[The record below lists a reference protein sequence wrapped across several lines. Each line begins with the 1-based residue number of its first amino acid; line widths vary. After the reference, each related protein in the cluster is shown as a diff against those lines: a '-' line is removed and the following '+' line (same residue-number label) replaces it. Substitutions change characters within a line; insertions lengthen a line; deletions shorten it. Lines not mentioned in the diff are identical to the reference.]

1 MWKSTLMRDPQTL
14 AQSPKHFRGHQDCS
28 QHLEEGTGAAKFKVT
43 WAILDRAE
51 LVLGFSVQA
60 RVQVCRADL
69 QGWRGPGLPAWGT
82 GLRGAAPS
90 CLQPGLPALL
100 LSLWEPGNS
109 IHMANSFTLSSSKG
123 CFVKACLMLKDAS
136 GSLSPLSKPVFPP
149 LGSLETKPN

>member
-1 MWKSTLMRDPQTL
+1 MI
-14 AQSPKHFRGHQDCS
+14 FRG
-28 QHLEEGTGAAKFKVT
+28 GGA
-43 WAILDRAE
+43 
-51 LVLGFSVQA
+51 LGS
-60 RVQVCRADL
+60 RPGG
-69 QGWRGPGLPAWGT
+69 QGW
-82 GLRGAAPS
+82 GAAPT

-100 LSLWEPGNS
+100 LSLWGPGNS

>member
-82 GLRGAAPS
+82 GLRGGSP
-90 CLQPGLPALL
+90 QLP
-100 LSLWEPGNS
+100 P
-109 IHMANSFTLSSSKG
+109 TR
-123 CFVKACLMLKDAS
+123 AS
-136 GSLSPLSKPVFPP
+136 GLTAEP
-149 LGSLETKPN
+149 LGTRKFDPYGQFIYT